1 MLAPI
6 ILDECCASTLV
17 YRSTAAAAR
26 DQCNEPNL
34 LRHFCLPAA
43 AAAND
48 NVGLKQAILRSWR
61 SQNFELGG

>member
-17 YRSTAAAAR
+17 YRSTEAAAAR
-26 DQCNEPNL
+26 DQCNEPHL
-34 LRHFCLPAA
+34 LRHVCLPAA

-48 NVGLKQAILRSWR
+48 NVGLKQAILRS
-61 SQNFELGG
+61 